1 MGQLC
6 HVPVKRWMRKV
17 LAGTGMH
24 NKHRFASKNLL
35 SAFDVVRSHDRA
47 TETPTF
53 NTIVACEA
61 DKLTTQR
68 PRHTLT
74 AAVHV
79 LPTWLVTAQEAQSA
93 SPGPSVS
100 ASVCKA
106 IAASLQAEHDMDN
119 LRPVD
124 VLQRGRSHVTLKL
137 QQIMATSP
145 CRQQLRHNVRRTGW
159 CKCKQQQVTF
169 LHMFSS

>member
-1 MGQLC
+1 MNLLPIDSEYTHIPEFQTALGIPGGRWRPGGVHARHGAPVLSREGSLQKFIPRTAPVMGQLC

-17 LAGTGMH
+17 LPGTGMH

-35 SAFDVVRSHDRA
+35 SAFELMLFALTIALQKHRHSL
-47 TETPTF
+47 
-53 NTIVACEA
+53 IVACEA

-93 SPGPSVS
+93 S
-100 ASVCKA
+100 
-106 IAASLQAEHDMDN
+106 H
-119 LRPVD
+119 
-124 VLQRGRSHVTLKL
+124 
-137 QQIMATSP
+137 
-145 CRQQLRHNVRRTGW
+145 
-159 CKCKQQQVTF
+159 
-169 LHMFSS
+169 